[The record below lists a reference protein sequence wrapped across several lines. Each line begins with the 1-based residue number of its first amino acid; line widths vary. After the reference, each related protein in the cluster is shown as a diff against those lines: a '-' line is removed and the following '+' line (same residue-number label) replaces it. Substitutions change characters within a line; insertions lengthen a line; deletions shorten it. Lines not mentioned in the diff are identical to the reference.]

1 MTQHSGSDIRT
12 HSMTTMDRH
21 TAGFDQL
28 VRFWLETA
36 PARGVVARLDD
47 SLVAALEHHDYPPA
61 VAQRLRE
68 LSAAA
73 TLLASNLKQPAQVI
87 LQAQGGGEVPLLCV
101 EATEALSFRA
111 YANVREDAHIDAT
124 ADLVTLVAAPAV
136 AGASEGRFV
145 LSIAPDKGQMYQGI
159 VALRSGTVADL
170 LADYLS
176 NSQQTQTRL
185 WLRADGDAIEALLLE
200 RLPDAPN
207 SREAADAAWNQVVAQ
222 AEAAFAVP
230 FMPFPYAQ
238 WLGFTFAEHDVRM
251 DTALPVSF
259 ACACTLERVHN
270 ALKLVGEAELMPLA
284 AEHGHVETRCEF
296 CGKRYT
302 VGARELVALFQ
313 ASEQHDG
320 THPPGSSTL
329 Q

>member
-1 MTQHSGSDIRT
+1 
-12 HSMTTMDRH
+12 MDRH

-36 PARGVVARLDD
+36 PARGVVARFDA
-47 SLVAALEHHDYPPA
+47 SLAAALEHHDYPPA

-87 LQAQGGGEVPLLCV
+87 LQAQGSGDVPLLCV
-101 EATEALSFRA
+101 EATEKLSFRA
-111 YANVREDAHIDAT
+111 YANVREGVQIDAET
-124 ADLVTLVAAPAV
+124 DLASLVAATA
-136 AGASEGRFV
+136 ADARFV
-145 LSIAPDKGQMYQGI
+145 LSIAPEQGQMYQGI
-159 VALRSGTVADL
+159 VALRGGTVADL

-185 WLRADGDAIEALLLE
+185 WLRADGEAIEALLLE
-200 RLPDAPN
+200 RLPDVQSAPRAGVEN
-207 SREAADAAWNQVVAQ
+207 ADPDAAWDQVIAQ
-222 AEAAFAVP
+222 AEATFAVP

-238 WLGFTFAEHDVRM
+238 WLGFTFADHDVRM
-251 DTALPVSF
+251 DTAQPVHF
-259 ACACTLERVHN
+259 ACACTMERVLN
-270 ALKLVGEAELMPLA
+270 ALKLVGEAEIMPLA
-284 AEHGHVETRCEF
+284 AENGHVETRCEF

-302 VGARELVALFQ
+302 VGARELSSLFT
-313 ASEQHDG
+313 AAEQHDG
-320 THPPGSSTL
+320 THPPTSSTL